1 MASAPNWA
9 PFYAFDQIIQAPFT
23 NGLEDTVNEAMSA
36 IQGPLTALVV
46 LWIVVTGIL
55 VMRGD
60 VGVRTGTSRVITVS
74 LVVGVL
80 MSTTLYDEYVVS
92 FFTTGLPNFIATA
105 LLGASGPAPSSH
117 SFDVIWDSAA
127 QVFTLAENNLNF
139 FNVLYSVE
147 LALLQSLMVVPIG
160 LTFLIYETARILTDV
175 VVCVGPFVLA
185 GYLFSATRGIADR
198 FVGKLIGLTLL
209 TLLVDIVLSIIVN
222 GFISY
227 VDGTLANVAAASKP
241 EAILLCTQLVVFLAI
256 GSLITCFLPG
266 IATYLGGGI
275 SVSPLGMGVS
285 AIQATR
291 VVQAM
296 RDGRA
301 RPVPGRP

>member
-1 MASAPNWA
+1 MATAPDWA
-9 PFYAFDQIIQAPFT
+9 PFSAFDQIIQTPFT
-23 NGLEDTVNEAMSA
+23 DGMQDTVNEAMSA
-36 IQGPLTALVV
+36 IQGPLTAIVV
-46 LWIVVTGIL
+46 LWIIVTGIL

-60 VGVRTGTSRVITVS
+60 VGVRSGVTRVITVS
-74 LVVGVL
+74 LVVGIL
-80 MSTTLYDEYVVS
+80 MSTTLYDQYVVS
-92 FFTTGLPNFIATA
+92 FFTTGLPDYIATS
-105 LLGASGPAPSSH
+105 LLGATGTAPSAH

-127 QVFTLAENNLNF
+127 QVFATAENHLNI

-175 VVCVGPFVLA
+175 VVCIGPFVMV
-185 GYLFSATRGIADR
+185 GYLFAATRGAADR

-209 TLLVDIVLSIIVN
+209 TLLVDIVLSIIIN

-227 VDGTLANVAAASKP
+227 VATIQVGVTLASKA
-241 EAILLCTQLVVFLAI
+241 EAILLCMQLVVFLAI

-266 IATYLGGGI
+266 IASFIGGGV

-285 AIQATR
+285 AMQATR

-301 RPVPGRP
+301 RPVPGRQ